1 MGRYQF
7 VGTTLADVA
16 SRMGLPDNT
25 VFTPEVQDK
34 MFIFHAKE
42 VIAGKEAAG
51 KRGALR
57 STWVGLK
64 NASDAELDTMI
75 AEIESG
81 KATFGTAGPTPG
93 TKFQGVNPST
103 PNVTPPIAVQAQG
116 QGATATSTSTATPTQ
131 PLPEQAPTA
140 SPTLPETVQA
150 QQGTQQGE
158 VKTAA
163 NTPIDPNILDT
174 IANLSQNAADVR
186 VFTTQDELVKAY
198 DNQEI
203 NVGSLVVI
211 NGKLMSVTKEM
222 LGAK

>member
-1 MGRYQF
+1 M
-7 VGTTLADVA
+7 
-16 SRMGLPDNT
+16 
-25 VFTPEVQDK
+25 
-34 MFIFHAKE
+34 
-42 VIAGKEAAG
+42 
-51 KRGALR
+51 
-57 STWVGLK
+57 
-64 NASDAELDTMI
+64 
-75 AEIESG
+75 
-81 KATFGTAGPTPG
+81 
-93 TKFQGVNPST
+93 
-103 PNVTPPIAVQAQG
+103 
-116 QGATATSTSTATPTQ
+116 
-131 PLPEQAPTA
+131 PEQAPTA
-140 SPTLPETVQA
+140 SPTLPEAVQA